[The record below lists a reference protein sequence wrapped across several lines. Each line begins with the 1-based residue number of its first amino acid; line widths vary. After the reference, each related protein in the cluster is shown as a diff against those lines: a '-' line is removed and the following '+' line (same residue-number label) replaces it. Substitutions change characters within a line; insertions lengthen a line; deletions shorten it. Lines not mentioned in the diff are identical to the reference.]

1 MAKDFMSVKDV
12 MNSIGCGKSKAYRTI
27 KELNAEREK
36 RGYKTHTGRVSKSYF
51 EARYGVKVTD

>member
-1 MAKDFMSVKDV
+1 MAKDFMNVRDV
-12 MNSIGCGKSKAYRTI
+12 MASIGCRESKAYRI
-27 KELNAEREK
+27 IQELNAEREK

>member
-1 MAKDFMSVKDV
+1 MAKDFMNVHDV
-12 MNSIGCGKSKAYRTI
+12 MRSIGCGESKAYRVI

-36 RGYKTHTGRVSKSYF
+36 RGYKTYSGRISKSYF